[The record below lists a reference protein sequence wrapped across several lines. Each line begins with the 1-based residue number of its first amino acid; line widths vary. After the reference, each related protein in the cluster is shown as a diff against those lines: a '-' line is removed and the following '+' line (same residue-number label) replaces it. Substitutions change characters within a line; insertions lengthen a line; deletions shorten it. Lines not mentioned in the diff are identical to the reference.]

1 MKYAMTCGRAAWEDD
16 SAFPESAKQEMYGAA
31 VEWFGRL
38 AAQGKVTGGEQLQG
52 PETARTVALT
62 KGGGSTVVDG
72 PFLVDGKLALG
83 GYIILEVADFDE
95 AIALTRTFPIPES
108 KVEVRPVIER

>member
-16 SAFPESAKQEMYGAA
+16 SAFPEAEKQKMYGAA

-38 AAQGKVTGGEQLQG
+38 AAEGKITGGEQFQG
-52 PETARTVALT
+52 PETAKTVSLT
-62 KGGGSTVVDG
+62 SGGGSTVVDG
-72 PFLVDGKLALG
+72 PFWLEGKVALG
-83 GYIILEVADFDE
+83 GYMILEVADLAE
-95 AIALTRTFPIPES
+95 AITLTRTFPIPDS

>member
-16 SAFPESAKQEMYGAA
+16 SAFPEAEKRKLYGAA

-38 AAQGKVTGGEQLQG
+38 AAQGKITGGEQLQG
-52 PETARTVALT
+52 PETAKTVELT
-62 KGGGSTVVDG
+62 RGGGSKVVDG
-72 PFLVDGKLALG
+72 PFLLEGKVALG
-83 GYIILEVADFDE
+83 GYMILEAADFDE
-95 AIALTRTFPIPES
+95 AIALTRTFPIPDS